1 MKYRVSL
8 EDAKEIARCI
18 VECGLSP
25 EQAEEYIEETL
36 DEINELYI

>member
-1 MKYRVSL
+1 MKYRLSL

-18 VECGLSP
+18 VECEHSP
-25 EQAEEYIEETL
+25 EQAEEYIEKAL